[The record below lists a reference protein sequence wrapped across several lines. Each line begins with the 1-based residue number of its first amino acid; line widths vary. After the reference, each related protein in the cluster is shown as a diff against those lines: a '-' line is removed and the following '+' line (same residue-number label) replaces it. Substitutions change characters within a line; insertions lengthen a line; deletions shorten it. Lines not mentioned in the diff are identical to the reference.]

1 MYLFK
6 NEKVDAFFLIKKCKI
21 KEDEETAQRT
31 IELTVISDVGKN
43 SHKVLINDTPQNKE
57 VCVLGSLVQIIGK
70 TDNERKIIAE
80 QILPAFATL
89 PSLKIEV
96 DTKTDMGE
104 IISALKSKFNTFD
117 YAPLSDI
124 MHTILKSYEDD
135 IVGLTKPCK
144 LRGVNCPSE
153 LHAAYSLILSLESFC
168 KNHTHINFEV
178 LTALTMMRLLEP
190 LRKNLF
196 NFMEEM
202 EWILP
207 VHTAIFDAIMLREY
221 ASSDDFKI

>member
-21 KEDEETAQRT
+21 KEDEETSQKT
-31 IELTVISDVGKN
+31 IELTVVSDVGKN
-43 SHKVLINDTPQNKE
+43 THKVIVQDINNKD
-57 VCVLGSLVQIIGK
+57 VCVLGSLVQIVGVV
-70 TDNERKIIAE
+70 DDERKIIAE

-117 YAPLSDI
+117 YAPLSEI
-124 MHTILKSYEDD
+124 LHTILKSYADD